1 MPTLFA
7 QVNEHGLRP
16 QDAAELE
23 EDEAGYDQVHEWL
36 IALSDR
42 PQRSSTAW
50 GKALRKLRS

>member
-1 MPTLFA
+1 MPTPFA

-36 IALSDR
+36 IALFGQATEEFESMGEG
-42 PQRSSTAW
+42 PA
-50 GKALRKLRS
+50 